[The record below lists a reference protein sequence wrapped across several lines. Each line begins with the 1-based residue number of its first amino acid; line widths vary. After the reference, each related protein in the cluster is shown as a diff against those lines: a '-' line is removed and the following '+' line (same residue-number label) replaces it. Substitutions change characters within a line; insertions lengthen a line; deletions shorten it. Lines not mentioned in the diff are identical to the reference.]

1 MSKIITIDG
10 QDYNVERFS
19 KEAKVSLTSYQYA
32 DDRIKTLQYEIA
44 MVETALKA
52 YGRSLSAVL
61 PEEAHKNKKND
72 VILINDKKYASES
85 FDDEGRAL
93 IFSVDKARKKLTD
106 LEADLALFKT
116 ARGAYKTALK
126 NELKSA

>member
-10 QDYNVERFS
+10 QDFNVERFS
-19 KEAKVSLTSYQYA
+19 REAKVSLTSYQYA
-32 DDRIKTLQYEIA
+32 DDRIKALQYEIA

-52 YGRSLSAVL
+52 YGRSLSSIL
-61 PEEAHKNKKND
+61 PNEASAEKESN
-72 VILINDKKYASES
+72 VILINDKKYSSDE
-85 FDDEGRAL
+85 FNEEGRAL
-93 IFSVDKARKKLTD
+93 IFSVDKARKKLTE

-116 ARGAYKTALK
+116 ARGAYKAALR

>member
-52 YGRSLSAVL
+52 YGRSLSSIL
-61 PEEAHKNKKND
+61 PKEAGADQESN
-72 VILINDKKYASES
+72 VVMINDKKYSSEE
-85 FDDEGRAL
+85 FNEEGRAL
-93 IFSVDKARKKLTD
+93 IFSVDKARKKLIE

-116 ARGAYKTALK
+116 ARGAYKTALR